1 MAESFLVQLDKLRRS
16 INGLEA
22 QRSVLGD
29 EVVNP
34 ALAALHQQLAML
46 EEQPAAQAVPVE
58 ERRVVTILFIDM
70 VGSTNLAEKLDPEEW
85 RQIVSTLHTTLGET
99 VTAHHGIVAQ
109 YLGDGLL
116 AFFGS
121 KQATEHDPENAIR
134 AALDA
139 HAAMLNLPGS
149 EKVQLRAGIHSG
161 LVVVGE
167 LGDAA
172 HKE

>member
-34 ALAALHQQLAML
+34 ALAALHQQLATL
-46 EEQPAAQAVPVE
+46 EEQAAAQAVPVE

-70 VGSTNLAEKLDPEEW
+70 VGSTSLAEKLDPEEW
-85 RQIVSTLHTTLGET
+85 RQIVNRLHTTLGEA
-99 VTAHHGIVAQ
+99 VTAHHGTVAQ

-121 KQATEHDPENAIR
+121 KETSEHDSENAIR

-139 HAAMLNLPGS
+139 HTAVGNL
-149 EKVQLRAGIHSG
+149 KM
-161 LVVVGE
+161 
-167 LGDAA
+167 
-172 HKE
+172 